1 MKLSTSPH
9 HSSNPLRVPVQN
21 HEFYAGEPHMK
32 IRQQIKIFI
41 LVIAASQLEA
51 FAAEYAQKS
60 GHYSAHEILRPSDRV
75 DNITRLALEKI
86 KISASA
92 EAGGY
97 VLGSEH
103 LLNGEYNESIQVIS
117 GGIVALSNIHTQ
129 IETLSD
135 VTMEVI
141 VDADTSVDLES
152 LKQRVSSI
160 QENKALRKILD
171 QKNQQYLAALKN
183 KDYGKVYTI
192 EKEYLSSLPT
202 TKIADLNYLA
212 KLSEQLTDSARNAI
226 IDVDDTLPDRIQLKT
241 FNNEI
246 YTNNEHAYLSANY
259 SASIDYIGLSNFL
272 SDIGRVIP
280 ADSSTACL
288 VFNEGMK
295 NIDIKALLQDINRF
309 NRYSQIFTHLDF
321 ELTYSDGSTK
331 IHRGTFPW
339 PSILEAPKERTC
351 EKFSTNEN
359 FAYALFSYRGPSPT
373 IKVYVPVPREYL
385 NGLASIKS
393 WAIIGE
399 EHDEPKKGTTSGNFP
414 MEIRNRFPFTRV
426 QLLLDVKANKW
437 TGDN

>member
-1 MKLSTSPH
+1 MKNL
-9 HSSNPLRVPVQN
+9 NKMLV
-21 HEFYAGEPHMK
+21 
-32 IRQQIKIFI
+32 
-41 LVIAASQLEA
+41 LVIF
-51 FAAEYAQKS
+51 FALFQSKIYGNENSHKH
-60 GHYSAHEILRPSDRV
+60 GHYSTRETLKPSDRI

-103 LLNGEYNESIQVIS
+103 ILNGEYNESIQVIS
-117 GGIVALSNIHTQ
+117 GGVVALSNIHTQ

-135 VTMEVI
+135 GSMEII

-160 QENKALRKILD
+160 QENRALRKILD

-183 KDYGKVYTI
+183 REYSKVYTI

-212 KLSEQLTDSARNAI
+212 KLSKQLTDSARNAI

-280 ADSSTACL
+280 ADASTACL

-309 NRYSQIFTHLDF
+309 NRYSQIFTHVDF
-321 ELTYSDGSTK
+321 ELTYNDGSTK
-331 IHRGTFPW
+331 VLRGTFPW
-339 PSILEAPKERTC
+339 PSILEAPTGQPCKAL
-351 EKFSTNEN
+351 STAEN
-359 FAYALFSYRGPSPT
+359 NAYALFTYRGPSPT
-373 IKVYVPVPREYL
+373 VRVFAPIPREYL
-385 NGLASIKS
+385 NGLESIKS
-393 WAIIGE
+393 WAIVGE
-399 EHDEPKKGTTSGNFP
+399 EYADPKKGTAATQPSIDSRYGP
-414 MEIRNRFPFTRV
+414 SPTKAT
-426 QLLLDVKANKW
+426 LLLGVNAKKW